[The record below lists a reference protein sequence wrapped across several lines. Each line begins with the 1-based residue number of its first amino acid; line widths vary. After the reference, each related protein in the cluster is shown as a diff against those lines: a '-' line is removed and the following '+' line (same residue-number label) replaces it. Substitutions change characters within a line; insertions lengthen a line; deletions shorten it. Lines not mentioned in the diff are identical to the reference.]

1 MNNEKSDARL
11 ENPVLINL
19 VYRFWRIAVHR
30 GYFCR
35 MADNENTI
43 GKNRKNPEVESRKK
57 AQRTHTQNYFEYGK
71 VPPHAPELEEAVLGA
86 LLLDQKV
93 QSEIIDFLHP
103 EMFYTDAHQ
112 RIYRVIKEIFA
123 TTDPIDMLTVT
134 NALKKSG
141 ELEMVG
147 GAYNIAQLT
156 RRVGSAANIEY
167 HARIILQ
174 KFIQRRLI
182 EISAEISTE
191 AFEDSADVFDL
202 LDKAEQKLFSVSEN
216 NLRREH
222 ADMRSLVT
230 DALENIEKAS
240 KHDGAFMGVPSGFP
254 EVDRITAGWQKS
266 DLVVLAA
273 RPGMGKTAF
282 VLSMARNIAVDYKR
296 PVAMFSL
303 EMTGVQLVTRLIAS
317 ETRLSAEKLK
327 KGDLR
332 DHEWQQL
339 HSRLTNLVDAPL
351 YIDDTPALS
360 IFELRAKARRMKQQY
375 DIQLIIIDYIQLMQA
390 GNDKGNREQEI
401 SNISRSMKSLAKEL
415 NVPIIA
421 LSQLNRSVETR
432 GGLKKP
438 LLSDLRESGA
448 IEQDADMVMFI
459 YRPEYYKLEVFE
471 DNTPAA
477 GMAELIIAKHRNGAL
492 ADIKLRF
499 IAQFA
504 QFADYDE
511 FDADGIGGIP
521 PNTDFDQGVMI
532 KQSKINVEAE
542 DGQDEG
548 AETDPLDDLSPDGLT
563 KHAPY

>member
-1 MNNEKSDARL
+1 
-11 ENPVLINL
+11 
-19 VYRFWRIAVHR
+19 
-30 GYFCR
+30 
-35 MADNENTI
+35 MAENENKTLQT
-43 GKNRKNPEVESRKK
+43 RKNTEAESRKK

-71 VPPHAPELEEAVLGA
+71 VPPHALELEEAVLGA

-93 QSEIIDFLHP
+93 QSEIIDFLQP

-112 RIYRVIKEIFA
+112 RIYRVIKEIFSG
-123 TTDPIDMLTVT
+123 TDPIDMLTVT

-147 GAYNIAQLT
+147 GAYYIAQLT

-174 KFIQRRLI
+174 KYIQRRLI

-191 AFEDSADVFDL
+191 AFEDSADVFEL

-222 ADMRSLVT
+222 ADMRSLVK

-240 KHDGAFMGVPSGFP
+240 KHDGSYQGVPSGFS

-332 DHEWQQL
+332 GDEWQQL
-339 HSRLTNLVDAPL
+339 HTRLQNLVDAPL

-375 DIQLIIIDYIQLMQA
+375 DIQLIIIDYIQLMQG
-390 GNDKGNREQEI
+390 GNNEKGGNREQEI

-448 IEQDADMVMFI
+448 IEQDADMVLFI
-459 YRPEYYKLEVFE
+459 YRPEYYKLEEFE

-511 FDADGIGGIP
+511 FDADGGEGIA
-521 PNTDFDQGVMI
+521 PNTAFENGVMI
-532 KQSKINVEAE
+532 KQSRINDDQVTVEE
-542 DGQDEG
+542 EVS
-548 AETDPLDDLSPDGLT
+548 EDPLDDLSPDGLT
-563 KHAPY
+563 KKSPY

>member
-1 MNNEKSDARL
+1 
-11 ENPVLINL
+11 
-19 VYRFWRIAVHR
+19 
-30 GYFCR
+30 
-35 MADNENTI
+35 MADNENTS
-43 GKNRKNPEVESRKK
+43 GKNRKNPEAESRKK
-57 AQRTHTQNYFEYGK
+57 AQRTHTQNYFEYAK

-93 QSEIIDFLHP
+93 QSEIIDFLQP
-103 EMFYTDAHQ
+103 EMFYTDTHQ
-112 RIYRVIKEIFA
+112 RIYRVIKEIFT

-147 GAYNIAQLT
+147 GAYYIAQLT

-182 EISAEISTE
+182 EISAEISTD

-240 KHDGAFMGVPSGFP
+240 KHDGTYQGVPSGFA

-317 ETRLSAEKLK
+317 ETQLPAEKLK

-339 HSRLTNLVDAPL
+339 HSRINNLVDAPL

-375 DIQLIIIDYIQLMQA
+375 DIQLIIIDYIQLMQ
-390 GNDKGNREQEI
+390 GSNDKSGNREQEI

-448 IEQDADMVMFI
+448 IEQDADMVLFI
-459 YRPEYYKLEVFE
+459 YRPEYYKLDAFE
-471 DNTPAA
+471 DESPAA

-504 QFADYDE
+504 KFADYDE
-511 FDADGIGGIP
+511 FDADGMDGIR
-521 PNTDFDQGVMI
+521 PNTDYENGVMI
-532 KQSKINVEAE
+532 KQSKINVEGD
-542 DGQDEG
+542 DGMEE
-548 AETDPLDDLSPDGLT
+548 ASEADPLDDLSPDGLT
-563 KHAPY
+563 KSAPF

>member
-1 MNNEKSDARL
+1 MANNENITSNKPQNA
-11 ENPVLINL
+11 EI
-19 VYRFWRIAVHR
+19 
-30 GYFCR
+30 
-35 MADNENTI
+35 
-43 GKNRKNPEVESRKK
+43 ESRKK

-71 VPPHAPELEEAVLGA
+71 VPPHASELEEAVLGA

-112 RIYRVIKEIFA
+112 RIYRAIREIFA
-123 TTDPIDMLTVT
+123 TTDPIDMLTVV
-134 NALKKSG
+134 NALKKTG

-147 GAYNIAQLT
+147 GAYYIAQLT

-174 KFIQRRLI
+174 KYIQRKLI

-202 LDKAEQKLFSVSEN
+202 LDRAEQKLFSISEN

-222 ADMRSLVT
+222 ADMTSLVK
-230 DALENIEKAS
+230 DALDNIEKAS
-240 KHDGAFMGVPSGFP
+240 RQDGTYQGVPSGFA
-254 EVDRITAGWQKS
+254 EVDRVTAGWQKS
-266 DLVVLAA
+266 DLIVLAA

-282 VLSMARNIAVDYKR
+282 VLSMARNISVDYKR
-296 PVAMFSL
+296 PVAIFSL

-317 ETRLSAEKLK
+317 ESQLSADKLK

-339 HSRLTNLVDAPL
+339 HSRITNLMDAPL

-360 IFELRAKARRMKQQY
+360 IFELRAKARRMKQQHK
-375 DIQLIIIDYIQLMQA
+375 IQLIIIDYIQLMQA

-432 GGLKKP
+432 GGVKKP

-448 IEQDADMVMFI
+448 IEQDADMVAFI
-459 YRPEYYKLEVFE
+459 YRPEYYKLDQFE
-471 DNTPAA
+471 DQTPAE

-492 ADIKLRF
+492 AEVKLRF
-499 IAQFA
+499 IARFA
-504 QFADYDE
+504 QFADYDA
-511 FDADGIGGIP
+511 FGTNGIEGLG
-521 PNTDFDQGVMI
+521 PNESFEQGNII
-532 KQSKINVEAE
+532 KQSKINSDTEIEGLE
-542 DGQDEG
+542 DADE
-548 AETDPLDDLSPDGLT
+548 DPYDNPISPDGFPD
-563 KHAPY
+563 KPPFNI

>member
-1 MNNEKSDARL
+1 MNRAEA
-11 ENPVLINL
+11 
-19 VYRFWRIAVHR
+19 
-30 GYFCR
+30 
-35 MADNENTI
+35 
-43 GKNRKNPEVESRKK
+43 ESRKK
-57 AQRTHTQNYFEYGK
+57 AQCTHTQNYFEYGK

-93 QSEIIDFLHP
+93 QSEIIDFLQP

-141 ELEMVG
+141 ELDMVG
-147 GAYNIAQLT
+147 GSYYIAQLT

-202 LDKAEQKLFSVSEN
+202 LDKAEQRLFSVSEN

-222 ADMRSLVT
+222 ADMHSLVKE
-230 DALENIEKAS
+230 ALENIENAS
-240 KHDGAFMGVPSGFP
+240 KHDGSYQGVPSGFS
-254 EVDRITAGWQKS
+254 EVDRITAGWQRS

-282 VLSMARNIAVDYKR
+282 VLSMARNIAVDYQR
-296 PVAMFSL
+296 PVAVFSL

-317 ETRLSAEKLK
+317 ESQLSAEKLK
-327 KGDLR
+327 KGDLK
-332 DHEWQQL
+332 DHEWTQL
-339 HSRLTNLVDAPL
+339 HARITNLMKAPL

-375 DIQLIIIDYIQLMQA
+375 DIQLIVIDYIQLMQA

-459 YRPEYYKLEVFE
+459 YRPEYYKLDTFE
-471 DNTPAA
+471 DGTPAP

-499 IAQFA
+499 VAQFA
-504 QFADYDE
+504 QFTDYDE
-511 FDADGIGGIP
+511 FDPDGMDGMN
-521 PNTDFDQGVMI
+521 PNTSFDHEQPVMI
-532 KQSKINVEAE
+532 KQSKLNVQDDDEVID
-542 DGQDEG
+542 DGPDI
-548 AETDPLDDLSPDGLT
+548 DPMDDFSSDGLPG
-563 KHAPY
+563 KAPY

>member
-1 MNNEKSDARL
+1 MANNENITRNIPKS
-11 ENPVLINL
+11 
-19 VYRFWRIAVHR
+19 
-30 GYFCR
+30 
-35 MADNENTI
+35 T
-43 GKNRKNPEVESRKK
+43 ESDGLKK
-57 AQRTHTQNYFEYGK
+57 ARQTHTQNYFEYGK
-71 VPPHAPELEEAVLGA
+71 VPPHAIELEEAVLGA

-93 QSEIIDFLHP
+93 QSDIIDFLHP

-112 RIYRVIKEIFA
+112 RIYRVIREIFS
-123 TTDPIDMLTVT
+123 TTDPIDMLTVV

-141 ELEMVG
+141 ELEIIG
-147 GAYNIAQLT
+147 GAYYIAQLT
-156 RRVGSAANIEY
+156 RRVGSAANVEY

-174 KFIQRRLI
+174 KFIQRKLI

-202 LDKAEQKLFSVSEN
+202 LDRAEQKLFSISEN

-222 ADMRSLVT
+222 ADMQSLVKE
-230 DALENIEKAS
+230 ALDNIEKAS
-240 KHDGAFMGVPSGFP
+240 KHDGSFQGVPSGFS
-254 EVDRITAGWQKS
+254 EVDRITAGWQKA
-266 DLVVLAA
+266 DLIVLAA

-282 VLSMARNIAVDYKR
+282 VLSMARNIAVVYKR
-296 PVAMFSL
+296 PVVMFSL

-317 ETRLSAEKLK
+317 ESQLSADKLK

-339 HSRLTNLVDAPL
+339 HSRITNLMDAPL

-432 GGLKKP
+432 GGVKKP

-448 IEQDADMVMFI
+448 IEQDADMVAFI
-459 YRPEYYKLEVFE
+459 YRPEYYKLEEFE
-471 DNTPAA
+471 DGTPAP

-492 ADIKLRF
+492 AEVKLRF
-499 IAQFA
+499 IARFA

-511 FDADGIGGIP
+511 FKPGAGDDLL
-521 PNTDFDQGVMI
+521 PNQNFEPGVVI
-532 KQSKINVEAE
+532 KQSKINA
-542 DGQDEG
+542 DYDTPSDQNQHYSHS
-548 AETDPLDDLSPDGLT
+548 DPLDDALLPDGLT
-563 KHAPY
+563 KEAPFDL

>member
-1 MNNEKSDARL
+1 MANNE
-11 ENPVLINL
+11 NI
-19 VYRFWRIAVHR
+19 
-30 GYFCR
+30 
-35 MADNENTI
+35 TQ
-43 GKNRKNPEVESRKK
+43 NRTQSFETDSRKK

-86 LLLDQKV
+86 LLLDQKA
-93 QSEIIDFLHP
+93 QSEIIDILQP

-112 RIYRVIKEIFA
+112 RIYKSIQGIFA
-123 TTDPIDMLTVT
+123 TTDPIDMLTVV

-147 GAYNIAQLT
+147 GAYYIAQLT

-174 KFIQRRLI
+174 KFIQRKLI

-191 AFEDSADVFDL
+191 AFEDSTDVFEM
-202 LDKAEQKLFSVSEN
+202 LDKAEQKLFSISEN

-222 ADMRSLVT
+222 SDMQSLVKE
-230 DALENIEKAS
+230 ALENIEKAS
-240 KHDGAFMGVPSGFP
+240 KHDGTYQGVPSGFA
-254 EVDRITAGWQKS
+254 EIDRITAGWQKS

-296 PVAMFSL
+296 PVALFSL

-317 ETRLSAEKLK
+317 ETRLSADKLK

-339 HSRLTNLVDAPL
+339 HSRIANLMDAPL

-360 IFELRAKARRMKQQY
+360 VFELRAKARRMKQQY
-375 DIQLIIIDYIQLMQA
+375 GIQLIIIDYIQLMQSA
-390 GNDKGNREQEI
+390 GDKGNREQEI

-432 GGLKKP
+432 GGVKKP

-448 IEQDADMVMFI
+448 IEQDADMVAFI
-459 YRPEYYKLEVFE
+459 YRPEYYKLEAFE

-492 ADIKLRF
+492 AEIKLRF

-511 FDADGIGGIP
+511 FNLEANSGME
-521 PNTDFDQGVMI
+521 PNPNFENGTVI
-532 KQSKINVEAE
+532 KQSKINVEEESAP
-542 DGQDEG
+542 DFGITDES
-548 AETDPLDDLSPDGLT
+548 DPLDDALLDDGFS
-563 KHAPY
+563 KDPPFDA

>member
-1 MNNEKSDARL
+1 MTNNENK
-11 ENPVLINL
+11 
-19 VYRFWRIAVHR
+19 
-30 GYFCR
+30 
-35 MADNENTI
+35 TTQT
-43 GKNRKNPEVESRKK
+43 RKNTEAESRKK
-57 AQRTHTQNYFEYGK
+57 AQRTHSQNYFEYGK
-71 VPPHAPELEEAVLGA
+71 VPPHALELEEAVLGA

-112 RIYRVIKEIFA
+112 RIYRVIKEIFG

-134 NALKKSG
+134 NALKKAG
-141 ELEMVG
+141 ELDMVG
-147 GAYNIAQLT
+147 GAYYIAQLT

-174 KFIQRRLI
+174 KYIQRRLI

-222 ADMRSLVT
+222 ADMRTLVA

-240 KHDGAFMGVPSGFP
+240 KSDGSYQGVPSGFT

-296 PVAMFSL
+296 PVAVFSL

-327 KGDLR
+327 RGDLR
-332 DHEWQQL
+332 NDEWQQL
-339 HSRLTNLVDAPL
+339 HTRLQNLIDAPL
-351 YIDDTPALS
+351 YIDDTPALT

-375 DIQLIIIDYIQLMQA
+375 DIQLIVIDYIQLMQ
-390 GNDKGNREQEI
+390 GGSDKGNREQEI
-401 SNISRSMKSLAKEL
+401 STISRSMKSLAKEL

-448 IEQDADMVMFI
+448 IEQDADMVLFI
-459 YRPEYYKLEVFE
+459 YRPEYYGMEYFDDDAPDEKKI
-471 DNTPAA
+471 PAK
-477 GMAELIIAKHRNGAL
+477 GMAELIVAKHRNGAL
-492 ADIKLRF
+492 ANIKLRF

-504 QFADYDE
+504 QFADFE
-511 FDADGIGGIP
+511 AFDPENLKGMN
-521 PNTDFDQGVMI
+521 PNTDFANGVVI
-532 KQSKINVEAE
+532 KQSKINQE
-542 DGQDEG
+542 QEG
-548 AETDPLDDLSPDGLT
+548 NPEEPPDPLDILPDGFT
-563 KHAPY
+563 KDAPF